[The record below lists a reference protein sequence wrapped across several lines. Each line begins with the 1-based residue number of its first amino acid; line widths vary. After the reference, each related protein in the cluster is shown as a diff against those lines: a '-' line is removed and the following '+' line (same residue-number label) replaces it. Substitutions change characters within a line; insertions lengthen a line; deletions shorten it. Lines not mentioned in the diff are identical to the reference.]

1 LAQVRWHIFTFTC
14 FLSTFSLMPIR
25 QWKLARRSLAY
36 GERTLVMGVLNITPD
51 SFSDGGSFY
60 SPERAIEHA
69 LEMVA
74 EGADIIDIGGEST
87 RPASDFVSA
96 EEELSR
102 VLPVIEKLVTQTS
115 IPISV
120 DTTKASVARAV
131 LAAGAEIINDISA
144 LRFDPAIADEVAKAK
159 AGLVLMHSRGT
170 PKTMQQ
176 LAPVT
181 DLLSEVFGGL
191 HEGVLIARERGIAP
205 NCIAVDPGIG
215 FGKTAEQN
223 VELIAKLD
231 QLVAE
236 FAGFPIMIGT
246 SRKSFIGKLLDNAS
260 AGERLYGTI
269 ASVAVSVL
277 KGAHIVRVH
286 DVRATVDAIK
296 VADAIKTCRA
306 Y

>member
-1 LAQVRWHIFTFTC
+1 M
-14 FLSTFSLMPIR
+14 SIR

-51 SFSDGGSFY
+51 SFSDGGDFY
-60 SPERAIEHA
+60 SPERALEHA

-96 EEELSR
+96 EEELRR
-102 VLPVIEKLVTQTS
+102 VLPVIEKLITQTS

-120 DTTKASVARAV
+120 DTTKSSVARAV

-144 LRFDPAIADEVAKAK
+144 LRFDPAIADEVANAK

-170 PKTMQQ
+170 PRTMQQ
-176 LAPVT
+176 LPAVT
-181 DLLSEVFGGL
+181 DILGEVIGGL
-191 HEGVLIARERGIAP
+191 HESITVAKQSGVSDEMIAI
-205 NCIAVDPGIG
+205 DPGIG

-236 FAGFPIMIGT
+236 FAGFPTMIGT
-246 SRKSFIGKLLDNAS
+246 SRKSFIGKLLDNAP
-260 AGERLYGTI
+260 ADQRLHGTV
-269 ASVAVSVL
+269 ASVVASVL
-277 KGAHIVRVH
+277 KGANIVRVH
-286 DVRATVDAIK
+286 DVKATVDAIK
-296 VADAIKTCRA
+296 VADAIKTCGT